1 MEWRLVVQC
10 NLLFVCFFSGGEVA
24 EMVTKFSSMRGSFP
38 PVVLATPHDKLPAP
52 WTTNSAP
59 SQPVLLRL
67 QLLARESLSLLT
79 EKLSQSMHSTSLEDI
94 KVRVKI
100 SQQK

>member
-1 MEWRLVVQC
+1 
-10 NLLFVCFFSGGEVA
+10 
-24 EMVTKFSSMRGSFP
+24 MVTKFSSMRGSFP
-38 PVVLATPHDKLPAP
+38 PVILGTPHDKLPAP
-52 WTTNSAP
+52 WTTNSTP

-79 EKLSQSMHSTSLEDI
+79 EKLSHSMHSTSLEDI

>member
-1 MEWRLVVQC
+1 
-10 NLLFVCFFSGGEVA
+10 
-24 EMVTKFSSMRGSFP
+24 MVTKFSSMRGSFP
-38 PVVLATPHDKLPAP
+38 PVVLATPHNKLPAP

-59 SQPVLLRL
+59 SQLVLLRL

-94 KVRVKI
+94 KVRVQI
-100 SQQK
+100 SQQKCTSHVAI